1 MNTKKAIHRLG
12 GLLMLAGVVFAQTA
26 CAGVVI
32 PEAKAAQGPV
42 RIVVL
47 PFYTEEGTD
56 AKDAGYEARHYR
68 RIAKFINN
76 QLGRH
81 GFEVINPFA
90 AELKEE
96 EYNRYRERSREDSPL
111 AAREMTRKYATDVAY
126 IVWLDVKKRMTGDGY
141 CNAQAR
147 IEGEGYDS
155 GARDLGAGLI
165 KTFKVTRRD
174 CDDAIVEAEK
184 EVGDI
189 VGRTLTA
196 WRGSDA
202 ARHVVV
208 SSGSAAT
215 GSEEG
220 GVIRRGASKL
230 ENLINVRLEGGT
242 QYELVEVF
250 GKVVNT
256 VRGVTEAKTY
266 RVRVEPESAQASLA
280 IWRVRIEDTD
290 PFRLQANVM
299 KMLADISEAGGEL
312 VLKGVPYRYDAVE
325 IDLLKGIRPG
335 DATTREIV
343 FIVDRERVRD
353 QEFSQLDSA
362 GRVRGDSGYD

>member
-1 MNTKKAIHRLG
+1 MNTKKAATRLG
-12 GLLMLAGVVFAQTA
+12 SLVVLAGSLVVQTA

-32 PEAKAAQGPV
+32 PDAHAAQSPV

-76 QLGRH
+76 QLARH

-126 IVWLDVKKRMTGDGY
+126 IVWLDVTKRMTGDGY
-141 CNAQAR
+141 CKAQAR
-147 IEGEGYDS
+147 VEGEGYDS

-184 EVGDI
+184 EVSDI
-189 VGRTLTA
+189 IGRTLTA
-196 WRGSDA
+196 WRGDA
-202 ARHVVV
+202 AAPRVV
-208 SSGSAAT
+208 SSTSAAT
-215 GSEEG
+215 GSGEG
-220 GVIRRGASKL
+220 GVVQRAADAL
-230 ENLINVRLEGGT
+230 ENLINVRLEGAT

-250 GKVVNT
+250 GKVINT
-256 VRGVTEAKTY
+256 LRGVTETKTY
-266 RVRVEPESAQASLA
+266 RVRVEPENAQASLA
-280 IWRVRIEDTD
+280 LWRVRIEDTD

-299 KMLADISEAGGEL
+299 KMLADISEAGGEIM
-312 VLKGVPYRYDAVE
+312 LKGVSYRYDAAE
-325 IDLLKGIRPG
+325 IELLDGIRPG
-335 DATTREIV
+335 DATTREVV
-343 FIVDRERVRD
+343 FVVDRERVRD
-353 QEFSQLDSA
+353 KEFSQR
-362 GRVRGDSGYD
+362 GRTDKTGSGSGHD